1 MATSLGGRKHQ
12 DPSFGSRFAVLD
24 LDSEDTYPT
33 LGARKRRANKTSE
46 HILTTSFFN
55 KSMKMSDLMNGPKFV
70 VMKRLDDD
78 ETKTLKCVNPF
89 LIQKAIDQQAGVVK
103 SISRTQ
109 QGTILIET
117 VTKQQAE
124 KMYKMVSLGPNI
136 NIQVYEHPTLNTS
149 RGVVTCY
156 DFTFMTDDEILD
168 GLQDQHVVAIK
179 RFTRRVADSPNRINT
194 QSATLTFNLPQL
206 PEKIHIAFQ
215 SCNVRAFIPQPLR
228 CFKCQKL
235 GHGSIKC
242 KSTAACGNCAGET
255 HGQGVE
261 CEHPAKCVNCGG
273 NHPAWSRNC
282 PNYKK
287 EYEVQRIKTVEK
299 VTYFEARNR
308 YNLRFPHDN
317 APTSLANIMSSPA
330 PAKTQVAKIFTIPTK
345 TTPAIENQAQ
355 KENTSPAQK
364 KQTIKSPY
372 KSHNT
377 HEKTTSDTENHMDIT
392 SPVKNR
398 SRSNTRRSDKSS
410 QQQINIIP
418 SITRS
423 QSITRRIE
431 IPTPQSSTLN
441 SSHDNKSD
449 KT

>member
-1 MATSLGGRKHQ
+1 MATSLGRRKHQ
-12 DPSFGSRFAVLD
+12 DSSFGSRFAVLD
-24 LDSEDTYPT
+24 MDSEDTYPT

-46 HILTTSFFN
+46 NIQTNSFFN

-70 VMKRLDDD
+70 VMKRIDDD

-89 LIQKAIDQQAGVVK
+89 LIQKAIVQQAGEVK

-117 VTKQQAE
+117 VSKQQAE
-124 KMYKMVSLGPNI
+124 KMYKMAMLGPNI

-179 RFTRRVADSPNRINT
+179 RFTQRVADSPTRINT
-194 QSATLTFNLPQL
+194 QSAILTFNLPQL

-215 SCNVRAFIPQPLR
+215 SCSVRVFIPQPLR
-228 CFKCQKL
+228 CFKCQKS
-235 GHGSIKC
+235 GHGSLKC

-261 CEHPAKCVNCGG
+261 CENPAKCVNCGG

-287 EYEVQRIKTVEK
+287 EYEIQRIKTVEK
-299 VTYFEARNR
+299 VTYFEARKQYNIR
-308 YNLRFPHDN
+308 YPHEN
-317 APTSLANIMSSPA
+317 APASLANIMSSALARP
-330 PAKTQVAKIFTIPTK
+330 QVKSVFTFPTN
-345 TTPAIENQAQ
+345 TTPAIENQTP
-355 KENTSPAQK
+355 KEANSLAQK
-364 KQTIKSPY
+364 KQNIKPPSKALNINE
-372 KSHNT
+372 KSS
-377 HEKTTSDTENHMDIT
+377 SDTENHMDVT
-392 SPVKNR
+392 SPIKTR
-398 SRSNTRRSDKSS
+398 SRSNTRTSDQVSL
-410 QQQINIIP
+410 QQINTI
-418 SITRS
+418 SIT
-423 QSITRRIE
+423 TRPHSNTRKT
-431 IPTPQSSTLN
+431 PTPTMPQLPILN
-441 SSHDNKSD
+441 SSQDSIYD